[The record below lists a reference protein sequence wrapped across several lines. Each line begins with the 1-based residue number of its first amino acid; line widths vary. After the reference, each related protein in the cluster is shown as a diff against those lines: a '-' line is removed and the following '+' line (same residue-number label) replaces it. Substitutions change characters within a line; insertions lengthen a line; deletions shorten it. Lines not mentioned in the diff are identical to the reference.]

1 MPLMERLKHYV
12 AGFGPSW
19 SQYGEDAHVRS
30 HFRNKGWTKQGGFQT
45 MQAGFYVDVGCCHP
59 IRLSNTLWF
68 YKAGWRG
75 INIDPTPGVKE
86 LFDRWRKRDVNLG
99 LAVSDHNGSLTFYTE
114 GGKNS
119 VYNTASPEQ
128 ARLLVEQGLIKNM
141 VEVQVPCAT
150 LSSVLDKHLPKGQG
164 IQFMSVD
171 AEGHDL
177 EVLQSNDWA
186 RYRPEVLLVEAHTD
200 TLEHLMDSD
209 LVRYITAQG
218 YDIHAWLRPNLV
230 LKPR

>member
-1 MPLMERLKHYV
+1 MRLWERLKHY
-12 AGFGPSW
+12 ALGFGPSW

-30 HFRNKGWTKQGGFQT
+30 HFRNKHWSKQGGFRP
-45 MQAGFYVDVGCCHP
+45 MQKGFYVDVGCCHP

-86 LFDRWRKRDVNLG
+86 LFDKWRKRDINLG
-99 LAVSDHNGSLTFYTE
+99 LAVSNQNGRLTFYTE
-114 GGKNS
+114 GGRNS
-119 VYNTASPEQ
+119 VYNTASAEQ
-128 ARLLVEQGLIKNM
+128 ARALVQQGLIKNL

-150 LSSVLDKHLPKGQG
+150 LASVLEKHLPPGTA
-164 IQFMSVD
+164 IDFMSVD

-177 EVLQSNDWA
+177 QVLQSNDWQ
-186 RYRPEVLLVEAHTD
+186 RFRPEVLLVEAHTD
-200 TLEHLMDSD
+200 TLANLLDSE

-218 YDIHAWLRPNLV
+218 YEIHAWLQPNLV